1 MPEGR
6 VAKWTVFL
14 PLTPFPQGSMDENPS
29 LYVPPHEPVPR
40 TGPELPDEPPARTRS
55 LLWSTLSWARDLAFS
70 SLIAIVLIVF
80 LYQPVRVE
88 GSSMEPALT
97 DQERIFINKFTY
109 RLGLGAIGRGDT
121 VVFIYPREPRKSYV
135 KRVIGLPGD
144 RIRIVSGQVFVNGRA
159 LHEDYVAP
167 ENRDTVS
174 WPPTPAGEVPDERQV
189 PAGQY
194 FVLGDHRSSSSDS
207 RSWGWVPRDNIFGKA
222 VFIYWPPDKIGR
234 LR

>member
-1 MPEGR
+1 MGR
-6 VAKWTVFL
+6 
-14 PLTPFPQGSMDENPS
+14 
-29 LYVPPHEPVPR
+29 
-40 TGPELPDEPPARTRS
+40 ELADEPPANARS
-55 LLWSTLSWARDLAFS
+55 MLWSTLSWARDLAFS

-80 LYQPVRVE
+80 LYQPVKVE
-88 GSSMEPALT
+88 GPSMEPSLT

-109 RLGLGAIGRGDT
+109 KFGLGGIERGDT
-121 VVFIYPREPRKSYV
+121 VVFIYPHEPRKSYI

-144 RIRIVSGQVFVNGRA
+144 RIRIVAGQVFVNGRA
-159 LHEDYVAP
+159 IEEDYVASQY
-167 ENRDTVS
+167 RDAAS
-174 WPPTPAGEVPDERQV
+174 WPPTASGDAPDEREV